1 VQNRAL
7 CFTWWKWQ
15 HMCGEVKNF
24 TNSQLLWSLANSL
37 LKILKSTELGR
48 SYSAPNLARFLNH
61 SVSVRSFTVHL
72 KFFPV
77 YHPTSAP
84 TKEQWRGQGWTAVD
98 ISCLHQ
104 DHSWNQSRSADLSG
118 SGEVGGYWLDYV
130 AKFLSVVHVPLCDG
144 SNATVLYEAIG
155 LH

>member
-1 VQNRAL
+1 MQNRAL

-15 HMCGEVKNF
+15 YVRCGETFYQQSTFMIVSK
-24 TNSQLLWSLANSL
+24 QLAK
-37 LKILKSTELGR
+37 KILKSTELGR

-98 ISCLHQ
+98 ISSLHQ

-118 SGEVGGYWLDYV
+118 SGGVGGYWLDYV

-155 LH
+155 LL